1 MISAASF
8 LAIHMTC
15 LETSCTVLPFYKTLG
30 LQVCFTLKKRKKKIL
45 THIDAELR
53 HTLRKVIPRLI
64 LPLFAFSCLTI
75 ISEAS
80 RLSRKSIPPDWWLW
94 GTLHVLSWSV
104 AVNHLLSS
112 HREFLKVVVFVV
124 VLAQTGCAIHLS
136 QHRKRMNR
144 CADSGIL
151 ALLQRS
157 GAVVGCA
164 VWKFWLHPL
173 K

>member
-30 LQVCFTLKKRKKKIL
+30 LQECFTLKKRKKKIL

-75 ISEAS
+75 ISETS
-80 RLSRKSIPPDWWLW
+80 RL
-94 GTLHVLSWSV
+94 
-104 AVNHLLSS
+104 
-112 HREFLKVVVFVV
+112 
-124 VLAQTGCAIHLS
+124 
-136 QHRKRMNR
+136 
-144 CADSGIL
+144 
-151 ALLQRS
+151 
-157 GAVVGCA
+157 
-164 VWKFWLHPL
+164 
-173 K
+173 